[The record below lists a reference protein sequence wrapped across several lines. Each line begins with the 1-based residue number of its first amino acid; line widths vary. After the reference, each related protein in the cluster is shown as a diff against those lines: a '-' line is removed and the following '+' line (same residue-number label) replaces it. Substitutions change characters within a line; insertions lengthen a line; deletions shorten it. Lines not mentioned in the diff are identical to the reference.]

1 MYQYIFSPWFADGPF
16 SEVRVSAIRVHM
28 REPWEAYRNYS
39 HLLGI
44 DTKLTRIPKHLWSS
58 RRPRES
64 LLRAERLITFCDVA
78 GCLPLDRSRKS
89 RDHLLVKTIAHCD
102 HTTYF
107 ADPYGAPLILTE
119 PYSPTRGE
127 IEEELRVKELTAIVL
142 PYPGI
147 YAGGKNW
154 TTSVLM
160 GLPEQEGLLSEIEE
174 RLVSADVEKAVTVK
188 EMSFEEALMLS
199 KQQAR
204 EVSYV

>member
-1 MYQYIFSPWFADGPF
+1 MYQYIFSPWFAYGPF
-16 SEVRVSAIRVHM
+16 SEVRVSTIRVCM
-28 REPWEAYRNYS
+28 QKPWGNYRNYS

-44 DTKLTRIPKHLWSS
+44 DTKLTRIPKNLWGNKKPS
-58 RRPRES
+58 ES

-78 GCLPLDRSRKS
+78 GCLPLNRSRKS
-89 RDHLLVKTIAHCD
+89 RDHIRVKTIAHCD

-107 ADPYGAPLILTE
+107 ADAYGAPLILTE

-127 IEEELRVKELTAIVL
+127 IEEELWVKGLSGIVL

-160 GLPEQEGLLSEIEE
+160 GLPEHTSLLSEIEE
-174 RLVSADVEKAVTVK
+174 RLVLADVVKAVTVK